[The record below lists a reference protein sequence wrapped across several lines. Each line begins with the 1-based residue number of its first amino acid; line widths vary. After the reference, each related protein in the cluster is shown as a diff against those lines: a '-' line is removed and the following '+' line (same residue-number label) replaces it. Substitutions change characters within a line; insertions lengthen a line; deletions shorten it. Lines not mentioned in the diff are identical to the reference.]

1 MPTLHDYE
9 TAEVIRHATAAELK
23 ASKEAAF
30 RDGGAGVIEIELNAR
45 ALRKANKERARM
57 GMPAAVNPVSC
68 YAME

>member
-9 TAEVIRHATAAELK
+9 TAEVIREATHAELK

-30 RDGGAGVIEIELNAR
+30 RDGGAGVIEIELSAR
-45 ALRKANKERARM
+45 ALRKANKERVRM